1 MNNKPPFQD
10 IINSYFQASES
21 WLGAFQKP
29 TQSTIF
35 KSQVEDWSAL
45 AHSVTN
51 NPTTV
56 LEQQMNWWNQQINLF
71 NDCILG
77 AGSPNAPEKD
87 PRFKDES
94 WASNPLYHYIKE
106 SYKLVC
112 ESVQKTIDDTDD
124 LDPDTKERLE
134 FFSRQFLNA
143 MSPSNFVT
151 TNPEIMKL
159 TLESNG
165 SNLIKGL
172 EQLQEDMTRSVDML
186 NIRMTDAEAFTLGEN
201 IAATPGKVV
210 FKNHMFELIQY
221 QPTTE
226 KVYKRPLMI
235 VPPFVN
241 KYYIMDLSEKRSFVK
256 WLVDQG
262 HTVFMV
268 SWINPDESYSE
279 SDFGTYVT
287 DGLIPALDA
296 IESVTGE
303 REVNGLGYCIGGT
316 LLTATMAYMA
326 GKKRKQRIKSATL
339 LTTILDFKQ
348 PGELGIFIN
357 DAMISAIESQNS
369 MKGYMDG
376 RQMAVSFS
384 LLRENSLYWNYYV
397 TNYLKGEKPVAF
409 DLLHWNCDNTNVPA
423 ACHNQMLRQFYLE
436 NKLSQ
441 PNAIQIDGVGIDLSK
456 VKSSIYFL
464 SAIEDHIALW
474 KGTYKGT
481 ELLGGQSTFVL
492 AESGHIA
499 GPMNH
504 ANSTKYGFWTNP
516 NVKTDADTWLEK
528 AKKNTGSWWPHWQE
542 WLDERNFS
550 EKLEPRTLV
559 GELDAPGSYV
569 KQRIEDVLANSADAQ
584 SEENK
589 NVA

>member
-1 MNNKPPFQD
+1 MDKTPPFQD
-10 IINSYFQASES
+10 VIDNYFQATQS

-35 KSQVEDWSAL
+35 KSQVEDWTQL
-45 AHSVTN
+45 AQSVAS
-51 NPTTV
+51 NPTSI

-71 NDCILG
+71 NDCILS
-77 AGSPNAPEKD
+77 ANNPQDKETD
-87 PRFKDES
+87 PRFRDES
-94 WASNPLYHYIKE
+94 WSSNPLYSYIKE
-106 SYKLVC
+106 SYKMVC
-112 ESVQKTIDDTDD
+112 KTVLETISSTQD
-124 LDPDTKERLE
+124 LDPEAKERLE
-134 FFSRQFLNA
+134 FFARQFLNA

-165 SNLIKGL
+165 ENLVKGL
-172 EQLQEDMTRSVDML
+172 EQLQKDMSKSVDML
-186 NIRMTDAEAFTLGEN
+186 NIRMTDSDGFIVGEN
-201 IAATPGKVV
+201 IAATEGKVV
-210 FKNHMFELIQY
+210 YKNHMFELLQY
-221 QPTTE
+221 QATTSE
-226 KVYKRPLMI
+226 VYKRPMMI

-241 KYYIMDLSEKRSFVK
+241 KYYIMDLNQRKSFVK

-268 SWINPDESYSE
+268 SWVNPDASYRDT
-279 SDFGTYVT
+279 DFGTYIT
-287 DGLIPALDA
+287 EGIIPALDA
-296 IESVTGE
+296 IEKATGE

-316 LLTATMAYMA
+316 LLTTAMAYLA

-357 DAMISAIESQNS
+357 DPMISAIEAQNN
-369 MKGYMDG
+369 MQGYIDG

-397 TNYLKGEKPVAF
+397 TNYLKGEKPMAF
-409 DLLHWNCDNTNVPA
+409 DLLHWNSDNTNVPA
-423 ACHNQMLRQFYLE
+423 KCHNQMLRQFYLE

-441 PNAIQIDGVGIDLSK
+441 SGEFEVDGVTIDLGK
-456 VKSSIYFL
+456 VKSPTFFL

-481 ELLGGQSTFVL
+481 ELLGGQNTFVL

-504 ANSTKYGFWTNP
+504 ADSTKYGFWTNKD
-516 NVKTDADTWLEK
+516 VKADADTWLSK
-528 AKKNTGSWWPHWQE
+528 ADKHTGSWWNHWQE
-542 WLDERNFS
+542 WLDARNFS
-550 EKLEPRTLV
+550 EKQEARILE
-559 GELDAPGSYV
+559 GEMDAPGVYV
-569 KQRIEDVLANSADAQ
+569 KQRIEDVLRN
-584 SEENK
+584 SEEQPD
-589 NVA
+589 AA